1 MVAAKRAVADAA
13 VTVSVAPLLSEVAES
28 RWEAVETVEL
38 LMIVIPLDSLW
49 LLVSRTSA
57 FLRLILSI
65 E

>member
-13 VTVSVAPLLSEVAES
+13 VTVSVAPLLSVVARS
-28 RWEAVETVEL
+28 RGEAVETVEL

-49 LLVSRTSA
+49 LLVLRTSA